1 MALTQISDAGLKTPA
16 SDLQDNEKIVLGTGN
31 DFELVHDGS
40 NSYIQ
45 EDGTGQIIIRGWS
58 PRIQTGYSP
67 TSGRNTG
74 EDSIVCITDGAVE
87 LYYDAAKKL
96 ETTSWGVDCQGN
108 TRTSGDFVCVDSGK
122 FRAGNGSDV
131 SMYHNGSTSF
141 IEDIAGD
148 LRIRSD
154 GLKLQSAGGENYV
167 HCTANGAVL
176 LYHDNT
182 NVLKTIST
190 GVTASVAGEASMNIG
205 STNAGGAA
213 LYFDGDSNGDFIG
226 ADYSHIRHTTGG
238 DMEISC
244 DSPGQDSN
252 FYVYHQTSGGQK
264 TGIYSGAGGAVKL
277 YYDGVVKLQTESWG
291 VQFPDDVKF
300 DNPDTA
306 GRDVTW
312 VPSGDKMRWQDN
324 TMAVFGDDEDL
335 YIEHDGNHSYIN
347 HNGQGDLFVQTDGL
361 FAVQKY
367 GTTERLLNANADG
380 NVELFYD
387 SSVKFA
393 TVTEGCKVTGKLGV
407 GIAPTRQLHLHVADS
422 GSSHALFT
430 NGDTGSTS
438 SDGFLVGLD
447 SAEEGKIWQH
457 EDKGITIGTNN
468 AQRIY
473 IQNGGHICFGKDTT
487 NLATNGQTFLNNGE
501 IWITRDN
508 GIPFSINR
516 KSTDGQLVRFHH
528 DGGNEGNISI
538 SGSTVSYNGGHL
550 SRWSQFKDVS
560 PTDKSARPTIYQG
573 TVLSNLDELCQW
585 DDSTVNQQLN
595 MTKVSDVDGDKNVA
609 GVFWAWDDDPDDTVT
624 MVNDFYIAMTGDM
637 VIRVAASTTV
647 ARGDLLISA
656 GDGTAKPQADDI
668 IRSSTIAKI
677 ISTNSTATYAD
688 GSKAYPCVLMAC

>member
-1 MALTQISDAGLKTPA
+1 LFHINYASSTNTNYMSSFNNNNGNMVLFRGDGIFVGDNMNTSNQAAGPNNRKIHLKT
-16 SDLQDNEKIVLGTGN
+16 NGMV
-31 DFELVHDGS
+31 
-40 NSYIQ
+40 
-45 EDGTGQIIIRGWS
+45 
-58 PRIQTGYSP
+58 RI
-67 TSGRNTG
+67 
-74 EDSIVCITDGAVE
+74 EDSCR
-87 LYYDAAKKL
+87 YYA
-96 ETTSWGVDCQGN
+96 
-108 TRTSGDFVCVDSGK
+108 
-122 FRAGNGSDV
+122 GSD
-131 SMYHNGSTSF
+131 
-141 IEDIAGD
+141 D
-148 LRIRSD
+148 
-154 GLKLQSAGGENYV
+154 
-167 HCTANGAVL
+167 
-176 LYHDNT
+176 
-182 NVLKTIST
+182 
-190 GVTASVAGEASMNIG
+190 
-205 STNAGGAA
+205 
-213 LYFDGDSNGDFIG
+213 DF
-226 ADYSHIRHTTGG
+226 
-238 DMEISC
+238 
-244 DSPGQDSN
+244 
-252 FYVYHQTSGGQK
+252 F
-264 TGIYSGAGGAVKL
+264 
-277 YYDGVVKLQTESWG
+277 
-291 VQFPDDVKF
+291 
-300 DNPDTA
+300 
-306 GRDVTW
+306 
-312 VPSGDKMRWQDN
+312 
-324 TMAVFGDDEDL
+324 
-335 YIEHDGNHSYIN
+335 IEHDGNHSYIN

-407 GIAPTRQLHLHVADS
+407 NIAPTRQLHLHVADS

-473 IQNGGHICFGKDTT
+473 IQNGGHICFGKTTT
-487 NLATNGQTFLNNGE
+487 NIDTSGQTFLNNGE
-501 IWITRDN
+501 LWVTRDN

-516 KSTDGQLVRFHH
+516 KSTDGQLVRFHQ
-528 DGGNEGNISI
+528 DNSNEGNISI

-573 TVLSNLDELCQW
+573 TVLSNLDDLCQW
-585 DDSTVNQQLN
+585 DDSSVNQQLN

-609 GVFWAWDDDPDDTVT
+609 GVFWAWDDDPDDTVS